1 MMTFLLIVH
10 VVVCVFMVIVIL
22 LQHGKGADMGATFGG
37 SSQTVFGAGGAT
49 TVLSKITIGAAI
61 VFMCTSISL
70 AYLSSS
76 GSSKSIMEGE
86 KGKPAATPTVVAPQG
101 SPVPTAVPTVAAPT
115 PAPTPTAKKHRA
127 KK

>member
-10 VVVCVFMVIVIL
+10 IVVCVFMVIVIL

-61 VFMCTSISL
+61 IFMFTSIGL

-76 GSSKSIMEGE
+76 GSKKSLLEGD
-86 KGKPAATPTVVAPQG
+86 KGKVTQT
-101 SPVPTAVPTVAAPT
+101 PVPTPQASPTAAPTVAPT
-115 PAPTPTAKKHRA
+115 PKPTKK

>member
-10 VVVCVFMVIVIL
+10 IVVCVFMVIVIL

-61 VFMCTSISL
+61 IFMCTSVGL

-76 GSSKSIMEGE
+76 GSSKSLLEGE
-86 KGKPAATPTVVAPQG
+86 KGKATTTPVPTPQG
-101 SPVPTAVPTVAAPT
+101 SPIATVSPAAPTATPT
-115 PAPTPTAKKHRA
+115 PAPLPKRLKK
-127 KK
+127 